1 MPRLHQVSHAEADAP
16 IVTVMYDL
24 LFDDRDP
31 VAEPGTA
38 TGTRGDWWPTFANVP
53 DILEHAVQGFGIYQ
67 SPRRVLDPVLREL
80 GQARAGWAG
89 ESQFVF
95 SQHCKS
101 LRSLGVPD
109 EKIAAVG
116 YWPAA
121 TCFTEI
127 ERLVLAFTDCL
138 VLDRGRVPDEIFAAL
153 KAELGDQAMLE
164 LTYITALYLQHAVM
178 SRALRTEWDDVDER
192 IVEVVGTDAADNP
205 VGLNISLPDDQAG

>member
-1 MPRLHQVSHAEADAP
+1 MPRLHQVSRAEASAP
-16 IVTVMYDL
+16 IVTMMYDL
-24 LFDDRDP
+24 LFEDRDP

-38 TGTRGDWWPTFANVP
+38 TGTRGDWWPAFANVP

-80 GQARAGWAG
+80 GQARAGWAAG
-89 ESQFVF
+89 SQFVF

-101 LRSLGVPD
+101 LRALGVPD
-109 EKIAAVG
+109 DKIEAVG

-121 TCFTEI
+121 SCFTEL

-138 VLDRGRVPDEIFAAL
+138 VLDRGRVPDQLFAAIH
-153 KAELGDQAMLE
+153 EQLGDQATLE
-164 LTYITALYLQHAVM
+164 LTYITSLYLQHAVM

-192 IVEVVGTDAADNP
+192 IVEVAAPDDASP
-205 VGLNISLPDDQAG
+205 TEGLNIALRQDG

>member
-1 MPRLHQVSHAEADAP
+1 MPRLHQVSRAETDAP

-24 LFDDRDP
+24 LFGDRDP

-38 TGTRGDWWPTFANVP
+38 TGTRGDWWPAFANVP

-67 SPRRVLDPVLREL
+67 SPERVLDPILREL
-80 GQARAGWAG
+80 GQARAGWAA

-101 LRSLGVPD
+101 LRALGVPD
-109 EKIAAVG
+109 EKIEAVG

-121 TCFTEI
+121 SCFTEI

-138 VLDRGRVPDEIFAAL
+138 VLDRGRVPDQLFAAIHD
-153 KAELGDQAMLE
+153 ELGDRATLE

-192 IVEVVGTDAADNP
+192 VVEVAGPEDGEP
-205 VGLNISLPDDQAG
+205 VGLNISIPQE